1 MKAGRNGMSLDWTQ
15 RDLREG
21 LRCFHSGAF
30 FEAHEHW
37 ESVWLAVQEPEKAFL
52 QGLIQV
58 AASFH
63 HFQRGNL
70 AGTVSLLRSALRRLD
85 VYPEAFA
92 GVAVAPLRATIRL
105 WLDAIGTPTRSPVPP
120 LPQLQIASTGVN
132 FLEPSLRIAIR
143 VADDPEVTRAFAS
156 TTISTTLGIS
166 DTSAF
171 LKPRLLFLP

>member
-1 MKAGRNGMSLDWTQ
+1 MNACLNPLDFLSATMKTGRKGMSLDWTQ

-37 ESVWLAVQEPEKAFL
+37 ESVWLVAQDPEKTFL

-70 AGTVSLLRSALRRLD
+70 AGTVSLLRSALGRLD

-92 GVAVAPLRATIRL
+92 GVAVDPLRATIRL
-105 WLDAIGTPTRSPVPP
+105 WLDALETPTRSPLPP
-120 LPQLQIASTGVN
+120 LPQLRIASAG
-132 FLEPSLRIAIR
+132 SLSSNP
-143 VADDPEVTRAFAS
+143 VS
-156 TTISTTLGIS
+156 G
-166 DTSAF
+166 
-171 LKPRLLFLP
+171 